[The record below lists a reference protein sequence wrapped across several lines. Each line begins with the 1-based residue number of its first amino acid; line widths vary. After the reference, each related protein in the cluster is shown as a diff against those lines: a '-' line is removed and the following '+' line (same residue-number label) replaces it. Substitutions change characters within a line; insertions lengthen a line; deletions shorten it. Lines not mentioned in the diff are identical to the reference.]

1 MANCRPAGTIIA
13 DESANWRILMET
25 RGGAMTNHD
34 EQLKV
39 LLAKASQETDPRKLD
54 KITAEINEL
63 LEKESAEPMM
73 DERRST

>member
-1 MANCRPAGTIIA
+1 
-13 DESANWRILMET
+13 
-25 RGGAMTNHD
+25 MTDHD

-63 LEKESAEPMM
+63 LEKESAEPTM
-73 DERRST
+73 DEGRST